1 VQIIVLAVHLNYE
14 TAHRYMKSN
23 VKTNLRS
30 MQVTQERTRHTT
42 AIDGI
47 SARPGK
53 PCETSM
59 PRINV
64 GKKLQRLSE
73 SVCKSQLP
81 EVV

>member
-1 VQIIVLAVHLNYE
+1 
-14 TAHRYMKSN
+14 
-23 VKTNLRS
+23 